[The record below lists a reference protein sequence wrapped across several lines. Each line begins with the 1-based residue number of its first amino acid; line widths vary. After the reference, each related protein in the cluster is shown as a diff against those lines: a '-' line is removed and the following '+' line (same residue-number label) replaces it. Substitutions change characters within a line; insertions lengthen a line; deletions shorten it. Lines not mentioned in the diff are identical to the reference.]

1 MAAVAVAALVAAA
14 VFLGVTLIKGRS
26 ADSTGASQGSLG
38 SVQTAQNSGGGATG
52 QKSGSPVDQSR
63 VGPLRPVSVTAACT
77 APPGVDAAG
86 NPVTYDAQL
95 TLDGVGATAWRCA
108 GSAVGQRL
116 VFDFGKRVTLASVG
130 LVPGYAKVDP
140 VDGTNRFAENRTVTA
155 ANWHFDNGTT
165 QRQTI
170 AAPAPTA
177 ATLQLSSGV
186 ETTKVVLEIVG
197 TGNDTAVRDFTAIS
211 DVVFTGY

>member
-1 MAAVAVAALVAAA
+1 MAAVAVAALVAAG
-14 VFLGVTLIKGRS
+14 VYLGVTLVKGRS
-26 ADSTGASQGSLG
+26 GNSADSSQASFGNVQTPQKTAQKTGA
-38 SVQTAQNSGGGATG
+38 
-52 QKSGSPVDQSR
+52 PVDQSR
-63 VGPLRPVSVTAACT
+63 VGALRPVSVTATCT

-86 NPVTYDAQL
+86 SPVTYDAQL
-95 TLDGVGATAWRCA
+95 TLDGAGSTAWRCP

-116 VFDFGKRVTLASVG
+116 VFDFGKRAALASVG

-140 VDGTNRFAENRTVTA
+140 ADGTDRFAENRTVTGV
-155 ANWHFDNGTT
+155 NWRFDDGTT

-170 AAPAPTA
+170 AAPGPTA
-177 ATLQLSSGV
+177 ATVQLSSGV
-186 ETTKVVLEIVG
+186 ETNKVVLEIVS